1 MDRSRSSGGV
11 GWSDGDH
18 VIVISDR
25 TFDLAGLER
34 RRTPL
39 NMISR
44 PCVSFF
50 LFLKQISVWP
60 NDLLWSA
67 CNKPCNKF
75 VTEICYILV
84 TAVFIDPEVR
94 NYKNKIVSPKSML
107 CLHNGLFRFGSDYFE
122 TECHCNLCNKFCN
135 KFVTSV
141 SKFVTSVFIDPEVKN
156 FKNKIVSPKSILC
169 LQNVPI
175 ILGSECFWNP
185 SHFDSGRLC

>member
-1 MDRSRSSGGV
+1 M
-11 GWSDGDH
+11 H
-18 VIVISDR
+18 
-25 TFDLAGLER
+25 
-34 RRTPL
+34 
-39 NMISR
+39 
-44 PCVSFF
+44 
-50 LFLKQISVWP
+50 
-60 NDLLWSA
+60 
-67 CNKPCNKF
+67 
-75 VTEICYILV
+75 
-84 TAVFIDPEVR
+84 PEVR

-175 ILGSECFWNP
+175 ILGSECF
-185 SHFDSGRLC
+185 